1 MWCVYILYDQF
12 YVVVVQGLR
21 GPSYGVID
29 RVLYVLHCV
38 ARTLVKQ
45 IVRGSLSPWSVMY
58 CSNLLG
64 RSGGDC
70 FLGLLLLRYR
80 CSREGCVIV

>member
-21 GPSYGVID
+21 GPSYGVLD

-45 IVRGSLSPWSVMY
+45 IIER
-58 CSNLLG
+58 
-64 RSGGDC
+64 
-70 FLGLLLLRYR
+70 FLVSMVCYIL
-80 CSREGCVIV
+80 